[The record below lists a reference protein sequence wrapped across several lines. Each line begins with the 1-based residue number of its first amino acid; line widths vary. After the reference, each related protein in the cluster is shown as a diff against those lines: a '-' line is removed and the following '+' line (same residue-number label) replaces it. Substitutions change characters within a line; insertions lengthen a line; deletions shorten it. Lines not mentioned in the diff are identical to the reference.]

1 MDPPAK
7 RPGRPK
13 KRTLIPGEVR
23 AKMTPQ
29 ERARLRAREIREA
42 LARAPKR
49 DKVEPLASGLTGF
62 HFPEAA
68 ASEIETCR
76 SPAPSDEFLLP
87 DELDDVR
94 RVQRIFRFIRKQC
107 RVPEGRLMGRRM
119 VIEEWQ
125 RSAIRAIYGN
135 PHVTRRAIISMARKN
150 GKTSFVAALLLAHL
164 IGPEAKGNANSQL
177 YSAAQSRDQAAL
189 IFNAACKIINQNI
202 DMRDAIKI
210 TESHKALTNIDL
222 NIRYRALA
230 ADATTAFG
238 LSPRLIIHD
247 ELGQICPRKQ
257 IKRLQ
262 NMGFQTAA

>member
-1 MDPPAK
+1 
-7 RPGRPK
+7 
-13 KRTLIPGEVR
+13 
-23 AKMTPQ
+23 
-29 ERARLRAREIREA
+29 
-42 LARAPKR
+42 
-49 DKVEPLASGLTGF
+49 
-62 HFPEAA
+62 
-68 ASEIETCR
+68 
-76 SPAPSDEFLLP
+76 
-87 DELDDVR
+87 
-94 RVQRIFRFIRKQC
+94 
-107 RVPEGRLMGRRM
+107 MGRRM

-125 RSAIRAIYGN
+125 RAAIRAIYGN
-135 PHVTRRAIISMARKN
+135 PLTTRRAIISMARKN

>member
-1 MDPPAK
+1 
-7 RPGRPK
+7 
-13 KRTLIPGEVR
+13 
-23 AKMTPQ
+23 
-29 ERARLRAREIREA
+29 
-42 LARAPKR
+42 
-49 DKVEPLASGLTGF
+49 
-62 HFPEAA
+62 
-68 ASEIETCR
+68 
-76 SPAPSDEFLLP
+76 
-87 DELDDVR
+87 
-94 RVQRIFRFIRKQC
+94 
-107 RVPEGRLMGRRM
+107 MGRRM

-125 RSAIRAIYGN
+125 RAAIRAIYGN

-202 DMRDAIKI
+202 DMRGAIKI
-210 TESHKALTNIDL
+210 TESHKALINIDL

-257 IKRLQ
+257 IKPLQ
-262 NMGFQTAA
+262 NMGFQTAT